1 MAHAQSLSCSWM
13 SVLISLA
20 LTLAA
25 CNAAQP
31 TPMPTPVPKANVAV
45 SGSGSVAS
53 TIKFLAEAYGKKHN
67 DLSFEF
73 LSGTGTG
80 GGTKGVLQQQL
91 DLAAM
96 ARVPTSEESAG
107 GIAFVG
113 FGIDKIAFVT
123 SLDVSVAGLTSQQV
137 KDILT
142 GKITNWSAV
151 GGPNVTINVL
161 VRDEADAATQVLR
174 DKLVG
179 KEAFASSAL
188 VLTSAGD
195 MNAALAN
202 TTNALG
208 FGSYTS
214 MILDKAKARA
224 LTVDGHAPADLN
236 DNSYPFTRQIGV
248 GYLPSNA
255 KVKPFLDYIA
265 SPEAKTLLAGQGVV
279 SAK

>member
-1 MAHAQSLSCSWM
+1 MAHVRSLSRFWM
-13 SVLISLA
+13 SALIALA

-25 CNAAQP
+25 CSAVQP
-31 TPMPTPVPKANVAV
+31 TPMPTPVPKANISV

-53 TIKFLAEAYGKKHN
+53 TIKFLSEAYAKKHN

-96 ARVPTSEESAG
+96 ARVPTSEESSAG
-107 GIAFVG
+107 MAFVG
-113 FGIDKIAFVT
+113 LGTDRIALVT
-123 SLDVSVAGLTSQQV
+123 SLDVSIAGLTGQQV

-151 GGPNVTINVL
+151 GGPNATINVL
-161 VRDEADAATQVLR
+161 VRDEAEAATQILR
-174 DKLVG
+174 DKVVG
-179 KEAFASSAL
+179 KEAFASGVL

-208 FGSYTS
+208 FGSYTN
-214 MILDKAKARA
+214 MVLDKAKARA
-224 LTVDGHAPADLN
+224 LTVDGHAPADVN
-236 DNSYPFTRQIGV
+236 DNSYPFTRQSGV
-248 GYLPSNA
+248 GYLPANA
-255 KVKPFLDYIA
+255 KVKPFIDYIA
-265 SPEAKTLLAGQGVV
+265 SPEAKTLLAGVGIAP
-279 SAK
+279 AK

>member
-1 MAHAQSLSCSWM
+1 MAQLRSLRFWT
-13 SVLISLA
+13 SVWIALA
-20 LTLAA
+20 LTLTA
-25 CNAAQP
+25 CSVAQP

-53 TIKFLAEAYGKKHN
+53 TIKFLAEAYAKKHS

-96 ARVPTSEESAG
+96 ARVPTSEESSAG
-107 GIAFVG
+107 MAFVG
-113 FGIDKIAFVT
+113 LGTDRIALAT
-123 SLDVSVAGLTSQQV
+123 SLDVSIASLTSQQV

-151 GGPNVTINVL
+151 GGSNATINVL
-161 VRDEADAATQVLR
+161 VRDEAEASTQILR
-174 DKLVG
+174 DKVVG
-179 KEAFASSAL
+179 KEAFASGAL

-208 FGSYTS
+208 FGSYTN
-214 MILDKAKARA
+214 MVVDKAKVRA
-224 LTVDGHAPADLN
+224 LTVDGHAPADVN

-248 GYLPSNA
+248 GYLPANA
-255 KVKPFLDYIA
+255 KVKPFIDYIA
-265 SPEAKTLLAGQGVV
+265 SPEAKTLLASVGVV
-279 SAK
+279 TK

>member
-1 MAHAQSLSCSWM
+1 MAQSRSLRFWT
-13 SVLISLA
+13 SVGIALV

-25 CNAAQP
+25 CSAAQP
-31 TPMPTPVPKANVAV
+31 TPMPTPVPKANVTV

-53 TIKFLAEAYGKKHN
+53 TIKFLAEAYGKKHS

-73 LSGTGTG
+73 LSGSGTG
-80 GGTKGVLQQQL
+80 GGTKGVLAQQL

-96 ARVPTSEESAG
+96 ARVSTSEESSAG
-107 GIAFVG
+107 MAFVSLG
-113 FGIDKIAFVT
+113 ADRVALAT

-151 GGPNVTINVL
+151 GGPNATINVL
-161 VRDEADAATQVLR
+161 VRDEADAATQILR

-179 KEAFASSAL
+179 KEAFASGAL

-208 FGSYTS
+208 FGSYTN
-214 MILDKAKARA
+214 MVVDKAKARA
-224 LTVDGHAPADLN
+224 LTVDGHAPADVN
-236 DNSYPFTRQIGV
+236 DTGYPFTRQIGV
-248 GYLPSNA
+248 GYLPANA

-265 SPEAKTLLAGQGVV
+265 SPEAKTLLASVGVV
-279 SAK
+279 TK

>member
-1 MAHAQSLSCSWM
+1 MAHSQSSRFWT
-13 SVLISLA
+13 SVGIALA
-20 LTLAA
+20 LTLTA

-53 TIKFLAEAYGKKHN
+53 MIKFLAEAYGKKHN

-73 LSGTGTG
+73 LSGSGTG
-80 GGTKGVLQQQL
+80 GGTKGVLQGQL

-96 ARVPTSEESAG
+96 ARASTSEESSAG
-107 GIAFVG
+107 MAFVG
-113 FGIDKIAFVT
+113 LGTDKIALVT
-123 SLDVSVAGLTSQQV
+123 SLDVSIAGLTSQQV

-151 GGPNVTINVL
+151 GGPNATINVL
-161 VRDEADAATQVLR
+161 VRDEADAATQILR

-195 MNAALAN
+195 MNNALAN

-208 FGSYTS
+208 FGSYTN

-224 LTVDGHAPADLN
+224 LAFDGHAPADLN
-236 DNSYPFTRQIGV
+236 DNSYPLTRQTGV
-248 GYLPSNA
+248 GYLPANA
-255 KVKPFLDYIA
+255 KVKPFIDYIA
-265 SPEAKTLLAGQGVV
+265 SPEAKTLLAGVGIAP
-279 SAK
+279 AK

>member
-1 MAHAQSLSCSWM
+1 MAHMQSLSRFWM
-13 SVLISLA
+13 SALIALA

-25 CNAAQP
+25 CSAVQP

-53 TIKFLAEAYGKKHN
+53 TIKFLSEAYAKKHN

-96 ARVPTSEESAG
+96 ARVPTSEESSAG
-107 GIAFVG
+107 MAFVG
-113 FGIDKIAFVT
+113 LGTDRIALLT
-123 SLDVSVAGLTSQQV
+123 SLDVSIASLTGQQV

-151 GGPNVTINVL
+151 GGPNATINVL
-161 VRDEADAATQVLR
+161 VRDEAEAATQILR

-179 KEAFASSAL
+179 KEAFSSSAL

-208 FGSYTS
+208 FGSYTN
-214 MILDKAKARA
+214 MVLDKAKARA
-224 LTVDGHAPADLN
+224 LAVDGHAPADVN
-236 DNSYPFTRQIGV
+236 DNSYPFTRQAGV
-248 GYLPSNA
+248 GYLPANA

-265 SPEAKTLLAGQGVV
+265 SPEAKALLAGVGIAP
-279 SAK
+279 AK

>member
-1 MAHAQSLSCSWM
+1 MAQLRSLRFWT
-13 SVLISLA
+13 SVGIALA
-20 LTLAA
+20 LTLTA
-25 CNAAQP
+25 CSAAQP

-53 TIKFLAEAYGKKHN
+53 TIKFLADAYGKKHS

-73 LSGTGTG
+73 LSGSGTG
-80 GGTKGVLQQQL
+80 GGTKGVLAQQL

-96 ARVPTSEESAG
+96 ARVPTSEESSAG
-107 GIAFVG
+107 MAFVG
-113 FGIDKIAFVT
+113 LGTDRIALAT
-123 SLDVSVAGLTSQQV
+123 SLDVSIAGLTGQQV

-151 GGPNVTINVL
+151 GGPNATINVL
-161 VRDEADAATQVLR
+161 VRDEADAATQILR

-179 KEAFASSAL
+179 KEAFASGAL

-208 FGSYTS
+208 FGSYTN
-214 MILDKAKARA
+214 MVVDKAKARA
-224 LTVDGHAPADLN
+224 LTVDGHAPADVN
-236 DNSYPFTRQIGV
+236 DTGYPFTRQIGV
-248 GYLPSNA
+248 GYLPANA
-255 KVKPFLDYIA
+255 KVKPFIDYIA
-265 SPEAKTLLAGQGVV
+265 SPEAKTLLASVGVV
-279 SAK
+279 TK

>member
-1 MAHAQSLSCSWM
+1 MAQLRSLRFWT
-13 SVLISLA
+13 SVGIALA
-20 LTLAA
+20 LTLTA
-25 CNAAQP
+25 CSAAQP
-31 TPMPTPVPKANVAV
+31 TPMPTPVPKANVSV

-53 TIKFLAEAYGKKHN
+53 TIKFLADAYGKKHS

-73 LSGTGTG
+73 LSGSGTG
-80 GGTKGVLQQQL
+80 GGTKGVLAQQL

-96 ARVPTSEESAG
+96 ARVSTSEESSAG
-107 GIAFVG
+107 MAFVSLG
-113 FGIDKIAFVT
+113 ADRVALAT

-151 GGPNVTINVL
+151 GGPNATINVL
-161 VRDEADAATQVLR
+161 VRDEADAATQILR

-179 KEAFASSAL
+179 KEAFASGAL

-208 FGSYTS
+208 FGSYTN
-214 MILDKAKARA
+214 MVVDKAKARA
-224 LTVDGHAPADLN
+224 LTVDGHAPADVN
-236 DNSYPFTRQIGV
+236 DTGYPFTRQIGV
-248 GYLPSNA
+248 GYLPANA

-265 SPEAKTLLAGQGVV
+265 SPEAKTLLAGVGVV
-279 SAK
+279 TK

>member
-1 MAHAQSLSCSWM
+1 MVHVQSLSRFWVSA
-13 SVLISLA
+13 LIALA

-25 CNAAQP
+25 CSAVQP
-31 TPMPTPVPKANVAV
+31 TPMPTPVPKANVSV

-53 TIKFLAEAYGKKHN
+53 TIKFLADAYGKKHS

-73 LSGTGTG
+73 LSGSGTG
-80 GGTKGVLQQQL
+80 GGTKGVLAQQL

-96 ARVPTSEESAG
+96 ARVPTSEESSAG
-107 GIAFVG
+107 MAFVG
-113 FGIDKIAFVT
+113 LGTDRIALAT
-123 SLDVSVAGLTSQQV
+123 SLDVSIAGLTGQQV

-151 GGPNVTINVL
+151 GGPNATINVL
-161 VRDEADAATQVLR
+161 VRDEADAATQILR

-179 KEAFASSAL
+179 KEAFASGAL

-208 FGSYTS
+208 FGSYTN
-214 MILDKAKARA
+214 MVVDKAKARA
-224 LTVDGHAPADLN
+224 LAVDGHAPADVN
-236 DNSYPFTRQIGV
+236 DTSYPFTRQIGV
-248 GYLPSNA
+248 GYLPANA
-255 KVKPFLDYIA
+255 KVKPFIDYIA
-265 SPEAKTLLAGQGVV
+265 SPEAKTLLASVGVV
-279 SAK
+279 TK

>member
-1 MAHAQSLSCSWM
+1 MAHVQSLSRFWM
-13 SVLISLA
+13 SMLIALA

-31 TPMPTPVPKANVAV
+31 APIPTPVPKANVAV

-53 TIKFLAEAYGKKHN
+53 IIKFLAEAYGKKHS

-113 FGIDKIAFVT
+113 LGTDKIALVT
-123 SLDVSVAGLTSQQV
+123 SLDVSVAGLTSQQA

-151 GGPNVTINVL
+151 GGPNVTLNVL
-161 VRDEADAATQVLR
+161 ARDEADAATQVLR

-188 VLTSAGD
+188 VLTSAAD
-195 MNAALAN
+195 MNTALAN

-208 FGSYTS
+208 FLSYTS

-224 LTVDGHAPADLN
+224 LAVDGHAPADLN
-236 DNSYPFTRQIGV
+236 DSNYPFTRQIGV
-248 GYLPSNA
+248 GYLPANT

-265 SPEAKTLLAGQGVV
+265 SPEAKTLLAGLGIAP
-279 SAK
+279 AK